1 MISQKL
7 TNYQRLKMKLM
18 D

>member
-7 TNYQRLKMKLM
+7 TLRDMKV
-18 D
+18 